1 MPGLGV
7 SVGDAPEILVLDA
20 SVGVKW
26 FKPEAGRDEAMQLLA
41 LHRDG
46 QVRIAVPSLFAHEL
60 LAVAVRH
67 GGPEFGRRVWELLQG
82 ARLSVV
88 GLHDGVVA
96 EALAQCDALGCSFYD
111 ALAPAVAVHMGAQL
125 VSADERAH
133 GGFEGVRILGG

>member
-1 MPGLGV
+1 MAD
-7 SVGDAPEILVLDA
+7 SPEILVLDA
-20 SVGVKW
+20 SVVAKW
-26 FKPEAGRDEAMQLLA
+26 FKPEAGRDEAMELLA
-41 LHRDG
+41 RHRDG

-67 GGPEFGRRVWELLQG
+67 GGPAFSARVWEMLQS

-96 EALAQCDALGCSFYD
+96 EALTQCDELGCSFYD
-111 ALAPAVAVHMGAQL
+111 ALAPAVAVHLGAQL

-133 GGFEGVRILGG
+133 GGFDGVRILGA